1 MNYKLLFILIIF
13 SLNINGQV
21 KSGIITYQKEKLNTI
36 FTEDK
41 KEKLGIKKYT
51 KFSKIEKTTK
61 KAHKLLNFFLKFNKQ
76 KSLFKVQDLM
86 YTPKDKFL
94 RFSIGA
100 EGKGLYY
107 NSFTERLRERNT
119 FGEIFIIK
127 YESLEWKLKNV
138 SKKIGNY
145 ICYKAETI
153 EKVKTRNGIIDYKI
167 VAWYTPEINV
177 SFGPIGFSG
186 LPGLILELE
195 RNNVRYF
202 STNIILNPQK
212 KIAIKKPNRGKLI
225 TEEEY
230 RDMLIKSRKDFKKL
244 Y

>member
-145 ICYKAETI
+145 ICYNAETI

-177 SFGPIGFSG
+177 
-186 LPGLILELE
+186 
-195 RNNVRYF
+195 
-202 STNIILNPQK
+202 
-212 KIAIKKPNRGKLI
+212 
-225 TEEEY
+225 
-230 RDMLIKSRKDFKKL
+230 
-244 Y
+244 